1 MNIIDLMIWKK
12 RRGGGAHTV
21 SGVPPLSFT
30 SDGSALLNYRVYG
43 NEINNNSVGDKTA
56 NQWSSSLIGDT
67 HVSPT
72 TGLPEFY
79 GGRCGIVTPISITGE
94 SSLFITF
101 DSEKTG
107 VRCMYSVLSEGVLV
121 RRQTAIS
128 SGNTI
133 NVSDGEELYI
143 AFYRS
148 ANDLVPDD
156 ITNIMLN
163 SGSAALPYEPYGY
176 RLPLTVNSS
185 TVNIYLSAPLSKTN
199 DTADYIDYADQ
210 KRYNADGTSADV
222 TLPALPTISGTNIL
236 SVGTTVQPSQV
247 MVKGKIQEVGA

>member
-67 HVSPT
+67 HVSPA

-101 DSEKTG
+101 ASEKTG
-107 VRCMYSVLSEGVLV
+107 VKCMYSVISGGVLV

-128 SGNTI
+128 SGDTI
-133 NVSDGEELYI
+133 NVSDGEELYV